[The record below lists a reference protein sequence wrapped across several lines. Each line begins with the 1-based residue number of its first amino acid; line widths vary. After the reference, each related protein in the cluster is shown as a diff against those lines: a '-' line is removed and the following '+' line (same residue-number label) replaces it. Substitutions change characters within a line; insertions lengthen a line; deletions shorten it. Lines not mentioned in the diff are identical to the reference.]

1 MAHPTTGSLLH
12 FHRPPDTGLGH
23 RVGVWGALGI
33 DCGARPWRGIRAVC
47 EKIWPIYQNRRPHLF
62 SLSHRQSQS
71 LLSTLPELL
80 IEYYIVNQLLVFWGD
95 PGRQFRVHARLGLVP
110 QQFGTFTNLYKE
122 IVGTWALMVKVGQD
136 SEPSSPQKGIAIQNR
151 ADINGPSRIPIK
163 DQNPQQK
170 KPSGHCKRSAS
181 LCFFFAA
188 GFVFFW
194 GVPASLLFCFF
205 AFLLF
210 CFFAFLLLCFS
221 TCLLLC
227 FSAFLPFCFP
237 ASLLLCHSAFL
248 LFAFP
253 ASLLFC
259 FFFFSAFLLFAFPAS
274 LLFCFSAFI
283 ASLLFLCF
291 SAYFLC
297 FSASLFSL
305 LLCFRASVPF
315 YFYYSTVSFLRSC
328 VFAALPPAPLLLCF
342 LSLLSLCFSFSFA
355 LFFPVCILKETL
367 ERP

>member
-181 LCFFFAA
+181 LCFFLRQ
-188 GFVFFW
+188 VLFFL
-194 GVPASLLFCFF
+194 GGSCFSAFLFLCISSFLLLCFSASLLFYLSASLLFCLS
-205 AFLLF
+205 AFLLLCFFAILLF
-210 CFFAFLLLCFS
+210 CFLLFLLHCFSAFSSSLLFCFLLFLLLCSSASLLSLLLCFSSAFLLIFFAFLLLCFPCFSAFVLLCLS
-221 TCLLLC
+221 TSTILLFLFFGHVFLLLYLLLLC
-227 FSAFLPFCFP
+227 FF
-237 ASLLLCHSAFL
+237 ASCLYC
-248 LFAFP
+248 LFAFHFR
-253 ASLLFC
+253 LL
-259 FFFFSAFLLFAFPAS
+259 
-274 LLFCFSAFI
+274 
-283 ASLLFLCF
+283 
-291 SAYFLC
+291 Y
-297 FSASLFSL
+297 
-305 LLCFRASVPF
+305 
-315 YFYYSTVSFLRSC
+315 SFLFVS
-328 VFAALPPAPLLLCF
+328 
-342 LSLLSLCFSFSFA
+342 
-355 LFFPVCILKETL
+355 
-367 ERP
+367 